1 MKTKLFIGNILK
13 SALEIGL
20 ENKIHDTQTSLCH
33 GPIFVWL
40 RVSLTLIEEAR
51 VKQSFLFVLKS

>member
-20 ENKIHDTQTSLCH
+20 ENKIHDTQTSFH